1 MYTFIREVSFKTMI
15 DAVRSVPITQAIV
28 KYYKEAHHLDMGLL
42 RPIAGAPT
50 RLRFV
55 YQMDSMDASRA
66 LNLKAAQDPVFQKYL
81 AEIAPLVDGSKTV
94 DEIWQ

>member
-15 DAVRSVPITQAIV
+15 DAVRGVPVTQAIV
-28 KYYKEAHHLDMGLL
+28 KYYKEVHHLDMVLL
-42 RPIAGAPT
+42 RPIAGSPT

-55 YQMDSMDASRA
+55 SQMESMDASRA

-81 AEIAPLVDGSKTV
+81 AEIAPLVDGSKTL

>member
-1 MYTFIREVSFKTMI
+1 MYTFIREVSFKTMM
-15 DAVRSVPITQAIV
+15 DSVRGIPVTQAIV
-28 KYYKEAHHLDMGLL
+28 KYYKDAHGLEMVL
-42 RPIAGAPT
+42 QRPIAGLPT

-55 YQMDSMDASRA
+55 SRMESMDASRA

-81 AEIAPLVDGSKTV
+81 AEMALLVDGSKTL

>member
-1 MYTFIREVSFKTMI
+1 MLCALGGGGDRKFWGGGLEKWGGE
-15 DAVRSVPITQAIV
+15 ITVLQ
-28 KYYKEAHHLDMGLL
+28 
-42 RPIAGAPT
+42 RPIAGSPT

-55 YQMDSMDASRA
+55 SRMESMDASRA

-81 AEIAPLVDGSKTV
+81 AEMALLVDGSKTF